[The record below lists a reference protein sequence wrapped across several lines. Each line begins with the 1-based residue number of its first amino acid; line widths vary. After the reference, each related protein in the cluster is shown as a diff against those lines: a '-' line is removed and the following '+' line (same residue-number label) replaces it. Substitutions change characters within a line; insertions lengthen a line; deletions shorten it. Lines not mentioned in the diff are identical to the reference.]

1 MKKDETMSVKSM
13 VLLVAI
19 LFLSAAQAY
28 DIVIKGRVNITN
40 IIGTSVVLI
49 LILAIVFRGVY
60 LRLKKK

>member
-13 VLLVAI
+13 VLLVVI

-49 LILAIVFRGVY
+49 LILAIVIREVY

>member
-49 LILAIVFRGVY
+49 LILAIVIRGVY

>member
-1 MKKDETMSVKSM
+1 MSKDTATSLKGI

-28 DIVIKGRVNITN
+28 DIVIKGKVNITN

-49 LILAIVFRGVY
+49 LILGLMIRFFY
-60 LRLKKK
+60 LRLKRR